1 MASNKRPPKRRDLTD
16 DELVMEF
23 LLRDVPLD
31 STQQRRAA
39 EVIGRLLT
47 KVPPDDAGPFSDW
60 VCFMLGH
67 MLLNGTLVTT
77 PRPRQDSDIWLH
89 VGARRSELGKWEA
102 AVSSA
107 MEEYGVS
114 RATVTRAWKESREF
128 REAADKFRER
138 VLGSNRKL
146 RER

>member
-1 MASNKRPPKRRDLTD
+1 MASKKRPPKRRDLTD
-16 DELVMEF
+16 DNLVMEF
-23 LLRDVPLD
+23 LLRDIPLD

-39 EVIGRLLT
+39 EAIGRLLT

-67 MLLNGTLVTT
+67 MLLDGTLTTT
-77 PRPRQDSDIWLH
+77 PRPRQDSDIMLH
-89 VGARRSELGKWEA
+89 VNARLQELGKWEA

-114 RATVTRAWKESREF
+114 RATVARAWEKSREF
-128 REAADKFRER
+128 REAADKFGER
-138 VLGSNRKL
+138 VLASNRKL